1 MYTRGFGANYI
12 LNHRVRAGCPY
23 GIAFVSCMV
32 DMTESPD
39 NQAPIGLIA
48 GGGRLP
54 VLTAEGIRAAG
65 RRVACVGLAGHY
77 EPALPGLSD
86 MFAKAGIIQMGRW
99 IRLLRRFGVSE
110 AVIIGRVNKARMYQ
124 PLRLFRQLPDWR
136 TMKLWYRVTRYDKR
150 SAALLTAGADMIGE
164 GGIELIDTTRYIP
177 ECMADEGVLT
187 RCKPTGEQLA
197 DIEFAWPVVKR
208 LGELDIG
215 QGIAVKEREV
225 IAVEAIEGTDA
236 MIRRAGELCRRGRWT
251 LIKVA
256 RPGHDMRF
264 DVPTVGPVTIER
276 MHECGGTC
284 LAIEAGKVILADK
297 AQFLELADRYRI
309 AVVGRRI

>member
-1 MYTRGFGANYI
+1 MAKAT
-12 LNHRVRAGCPY
+12 
-23 GIAFVSCMV
+23 
-32 DMTESPD
+32 DK
-39 NQAPIGLIA
+39 QAPIGLIA
-48 GGGRLP
+48 GAGRLP
-54 VLTAEGIRAAG
+54 VLTAEGIHAAG

-77 EPALPGLSD
+77 DPLLPGLCD
-86 MFAKAGIIQMGRW
+86 MFAMAGIIQMGRW
-99 IRLLRRFGVSE
+99 IRLLRRFGASE
-110 AVIIGRVNKARMYQ
+110 AVLIGRVNKARMYQ

-136 TMKLWYRVTRYDKR
+136 TLKLWYRVTRHDRR
-150 SAALLTAGADMIGE
+150 SAALLTAGANMIGE

-177 ECMADEGVLT
+177 EYIADQGVLT
-187 RCKPTGEQLA
+187 SCRPTSEHLA
-197 DIEFAWPVVKR
+197 DIEFAWPLVKR

-215 QGIAVKEREV
+215 QGIAVREREV

-236 MIRRAGELCRRGRWT
+236 MIRRAGELCKRGRWT
-251 LIKVA
+251 LIKAA

-284 LAIEAGKVILADK
+284 LAIESGKVILADK

-309 AVVGRRI
+309 AVVGRPG